1 MQRYILFRLLHGV
14 LTLFVV
20 SLVVFLIS
28 RATGDPTYL
37 LLPDEGSLTKEDY
50 DMQRRRL
57 GLDQPL
63 PIQYVTWLGKM
74 AQGDFGTSY
83 RAGLPIGELIGQRL
97 PNTLKL
103 GVAALGFAT
112 LLALPLG
119 IIAALKKDSSIDT
132 AAKIVAFFGMAMPH
146 FWLGIML
153 ILIFSVRLG
162 WLPTSGMGGPVHY
175 LMPAFTLGYSFV
187 AAGMMRL
194 TRSSMLE
201 VLDAEYMKLVR
212 IKGVSERRAILLH
225 ALRNALIPVV
235 TYAGLYFALF
245 MSGSIVVETVFRWPG
260 IGRLAYEATMWRDFP
275 LLQGIVV
282 VVAGITVM
290 VHLMVDIVYAYIDPR
305 IRY

>member
-37 LLPDEGSLTKEDY
+37 LLPDEGILTEADY
-50 DMQRRRL
+50 ELQRRAL

-63 PIQYVTWLGKM
+63 PIQYVTWLAKM
-74 AQGDFGTSY
+74 AQGDFGESF
-83 RAGLPIGELIGQRL
+83 RAGVPIRELIGQRL

-103 GVAALGFAT
+103 AVVTLGFAT

-132 AAKIVAFFGMAMPH
+132 AAKIVAFFGMAIPN

-162 WLPTSGMGGPVHY
+162 WVPTSGMGGPLHY
-175 LMPAFTLGYSFV
+175 LMPAFTLGFSFV

-282 VVAGITVM
+282 VVAGITVI